1 MRRLCLLAA
10 SLAAVLA
17 SGVTPG
23 WADERL
29 RLADSLPVGHFFAV
43 SGTKVFMERVKAL
56 SGGTV
61 TFDYFPAE
69 QLGKAKD
76 LLSLTLSGV
85 ADIGYVVPSY
95 VSDRMPLS
103 AVAELP
109 GGFKTSCEGTK
120 AFFDLADMGVLRDA
134 EFVPNKVKVLF
145 ALVTPPYQ
153 LFTTRRKID
162 GVATIAGLKLRTTGG
177 AMDAT
182 VRHFNG
188 IPIRMAAPDMY
199 QGLSRGTVDGTLFPY
214 SSVISYDLA
223 GLIHYATSD
232 ENLGSAVLTYVIGLD
247 RWKRLPPKVQDVL
260 LQAGREAT
268 QQACAAADAD
278 VARDIATLRA
288 KGVAVGP
295 FPDADRPALRKAAD
309 TVAME
314 WSTELDRRGKPGTPV
329 LDRFRAIL
337 VQGQ

>member
-1 MRRLCLLAA
+1 MRMLHVFAALLA
-10 SLAAVLA
+10 LAA
-17 SGVTPG
+17 TPAG
-23 WADERL
+23 ANERL
-29 RLADSLPVGHFFAV
+29 RLADSLPIGHFFAV
-43 SGTKVFMERVKAL
+43 SGTKVFMDRVQAL

-76 LLSLTLSGV
+76 LLSLTVSGV
-85 ADIGYVVPSY
+85 VDIGYVVPSY

-109 GGFKTSCEGTK
+109 GSFKTACEGTK
-120 AFFDLADMGVLRDA
+120 AYFDLAESGVLRDF
-134 EFVPNKVKVLF
+134 EFVPNKVKTLF

-153 LFTTRRKID
+153 LFTTREKIVS
-162 GVATIAGLKLRTTGG
+162 VATIAGLKLRTTGG

-182 VRHFNG
+182 VRYFNG

-232 ENLGSAVLTYVIGLD
+232 ENLGSAVLTYVISLD
-247 RWKRLPPKVQDVL
+247 RWARLSPKVQAVL
-260 LQAGREAT
+260 QQAGREAT
-268 QQACAAADAD
+268 EQACKAADAD

-288 KGVAVGP
+288 KGVTIGP
-295 FPDADRPALRKAAD
+295 FPEADRPALRQAANA
-309 TVAME
+309 VAAE
-314 WSTELDRRGKPGTPV
+314 WSTDLDKRGKPGTQV
-329 LDRFRAIL
+329 LDSFRAAL
-337 VQGQ
+337 GQGR

>member
-1 MRRLCLLAA
+1 MRLLCL
-10 SLAAVLA
+10 LAAVLA
-17 SGVTPG
+17 SVAAPG
-23 WADERL
+23 QADERL

-85 ADIGYVVPSY
+85 VDIGYVVPSY

-109 GGFKTSCEGTK
+109 GSFKTSCEGTQ
-120 AFFDLADMGVLRDA
+120 AFFDLADAGLLRDA
-134 EFVPNKVKVLF
+134 EFVPNKVRVLF

-153 LFTTRRKID
+153 LFTTRQRID
-162 GVATIAGLKLRTTGG
+162 GVGTIAGLKLRTTGG

-188 IPIRMAAPDMY
+188 VPIRMAAPDMY

-223 GLIHYATSD
+223 DLTRYATSD
-232 ENLGSAVLTYVIGLD
+232 ENLGSAVLTYAIGLD
-247 RWKRLPPKVQDVL
+247 RWKRLPPKMQDVL
-260 LQAGREAT
+260 QQAGREAT
-268 QQACAAADAD
+268 QQACASADAD
-278 VARDIATLRA
+278 VARDIAALRS
-288 KGVAVGP
+288 KGVTVGP
-295 FPDADRPALRKAAD
+295 FPDTDRETLHQAAD
-309 TVAME
+309 AVATE
-314 WSTELDRRGKPGTPV
+314 WAAELDRRGKPGTPV
-329 LDRFRAIL
+329 LDRFRAAL
-337 VQGQ
+337 AQGR

>member
-1 MRRLCLLAA
+1 MQ
-10 SLAAVLA
+10 
-17 SGVTPG
+17 
-23 WADERL
+23 ADERL

-43 SGTKVFMERVKAL
+43 SGTKVFMDRVKEL
-56 SGGTV
+56 SGGST

-76 LLSLTLSGV
+76 LLSLTVSGV
-85 ADIGYVVPSY
+85 VDIGYVVPSY

-109 GGFKTSCEGTK
+109 GSFKTSCEGTT
-120 AFFDLADMGVLRDA
+120 AYVALADTGVLRDA

-153 LFTTRRKID
+153 LFTTRQRID

-182 VRHFNG
+182 VHHFGG

-232 ENLGSAVLTYVIGLD
+232 ENLGSAVLTYVMSLD
-247 RWKRLPPKVQDVL
+247 RWDRLPPKVQAIL
-260 LQAGREAT
+260 QQAGQEAT
-268 QQACAAADAD
+268 KHACTAADAD

-288 KGVAVGP
+288 KGVTVGP
-295 FPDADRPALRKAAD
+295 FPETDGPALHQAAD
-309 TVAME
+309 TVAAE
-314 WSTELDRRGKPGTPV
+314 WSTGLDRRGKPGTQV
-329 LDRFRAIL
+329 LDSFRAAL
-337 VQGQ
+337 AQGH